1 MNRELYLEKRK
12 ILESLEVKF
21 RQNCLECRQPSFN
34 CYCQYIEKINPG
46 IKFVILTHPIEVR
59 RRIATGRMAHL
70 CLENSELIVGH
81 NFSQNAQVNALLENR
96 EFHSVILYPGRNAQN
111 ISQLPTQEQTQF
123 IPLEKKLAIFVID
136 GTWNTARKMLHLSQN
151 LKMLPQ
157 ICFTPTRLSNFR
169 VRKQPAP
176 QCVST
181 IEAIHQTIELIG
193 RHFAFKLETRE
204 HDKLL
209 KVFDRLVEQQLVF
222 VQRANSRHSKRLR
235 RSA

>member
-12 ILESLEVKF
+12 ILQSLEKNF
-21 RQNCLECRQPSFN
+21 REMCLDCRQPSFN
-34 CYCQYIEKINPG
+34 CYCDHIEKINPK

-59 RRIATGRMAHL
+59 RRIATGRMSHL
-70 CLENSELIVGH
+70 CLQNSELIVGH
-81 NFSQNAQVNALLENR
+81 NFSKNLKVSEIIENP
-96 EFHSVILYPGRNAQN
+96 EYHSVILYPGRNATN
-111 ISQLPTQEQTQF
+111 ISTGENLPFTSS
-123 IPLEKKLAIFVID
+123 EKKLAIFVID

-151 LKMLPQ
+151 LKSLSQ
-157 ICFTPTRLSNFR
+157 ICFTPQRLSNFR

-176 QCVST
+176 ECVST

-193 RHFAFKLETRE
+193 PHVGFDSATRE

-222 VQRANSRHSKRLR
+222 VQRANSRHTKRIR